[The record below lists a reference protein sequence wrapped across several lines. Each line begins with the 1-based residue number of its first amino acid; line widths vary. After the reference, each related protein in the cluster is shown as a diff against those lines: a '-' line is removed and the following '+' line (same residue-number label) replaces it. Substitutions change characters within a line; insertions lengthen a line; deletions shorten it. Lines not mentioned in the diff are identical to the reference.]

1 MPRMTEEEEFKARK
15 SYSARIWHITRK
27 IRTGEP
33 LGKKSLPLALELLS
47 NEEDEVYK
55 RIIIKLKSGL
65 ELDNYEVHLMEE
77 CILLNAKLGE

>member
-1 MPRMTEEEEFKARK
+1 
-15 SYSARIWHITRK
+15 
-27 IRTGEP
+27 
-33 LGKKSLPLALELLS
+33 LELLS